1 MCRHQINEAMYR
13 KESDN
18 RTTEDK
24 KVFEE
29 IRRNAYMMVFMRP
42 KAIIDDTSSF
52 FILTA
57 LHDDY
62 IQHYLKAACDLKM

>member
-1 MCRHQINEAMYR
+1 MCRHPINEAMFR

-29 IRRNAYMMVFMRP
+29 IRRNALL
-42 KAIIDDTSSF
+42 DTSSF
-52 FILTA
+52 FILTT